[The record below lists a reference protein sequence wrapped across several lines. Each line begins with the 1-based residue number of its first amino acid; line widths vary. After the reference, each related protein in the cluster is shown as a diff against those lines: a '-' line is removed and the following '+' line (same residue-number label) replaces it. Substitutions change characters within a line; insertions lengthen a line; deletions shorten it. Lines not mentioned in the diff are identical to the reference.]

1 MYIFNKNDFPVVCLH
16 QNGEQVMT
24 LAENEW
30 RS

>member
-1 MYIFNKNDFPVVCLH
+1 MFNENDFPVVCLH

-30 RS
+30 GS